1 MLSNPQ
7 PTVLHTL
14 PPEIRQT
21 IYHLTVSWRMEEIP
35 SDPNLNPSGYPPAKR
50 IPNLL
55 RTLRSSSSSQDLYVE
70 ALSAFYLINTVVLN
84 PHASYSPL
92 DLSPRAL
99 MIRKWKFV
107 PLQDLFHSYS
117 SA

>member
-35 SDPNLNPSGYPPAKR
+35 SDPNLNPSGYRPTKR

-55 RTLRSSSSSQDLYVE
+55 HALRSSSSSSSSQDLYVE

-84 PHASYSPL
+84 PHTSYSPL

-99 MIRKWKFV
+99 LMIRKWKFV
-107 PLQDLFHSYS
+107 PL
-117 SA
+117 